1 MDSQQ
6 REAKQRELAELQA
19 RAEALQVELS
29 AADAAWRPQGYY
41 AAYYATTGFML
52 GAFGAAASLLLNIV
66 GSLVVGQH
74 PLRLI
79 QIYLTFPLGEQALAE
94 DMQSGLTLAIGCCL
108 YLGTGMLLGVPFY
121 LAMTR
126 MIQGDANATLA
137 KRLLI
142 ATAFA
147 LVIWVFNF
155 YVVLAWLQPL
165 LFGGNWI
172 VEQIPPAIACL
183 THLVFGWT
191 MAMVYRWGLYEP
203 YRLQTEA

>member
-19 RAEALQVELS
+19 RAEALQAELS

-66 GSLVVGQH
+66 GSLAVGQH

-172 VEQIPPAIACL
+172 VEQIPIL
-183 THLVFGWT
+183 ELK
-191 MAMVYRWGLYEP
+191 
-203 YRLQTEA
+203 